1 MRAFSFGEDMRLV
14 LIEFN
19 KENTMY
25 SVYDGRVSVAIFQ
38 LDKPD
43 VFTPG
48 ELEDIRTATYDEK
61 A

>member
-1 MRAFSFGEDMRLV
+1 MRLV

-25 SVYDGRVSVAIFQ
+25 SVYEGRVNLAIFQ

-43 VFTPG
+43 SFTPG
-48 ELEDIRTATYDEK
+48 EIEDIRKASYAEK

>member
-1 MRAFSFGEDMRLV
+1 MQLV

-25 SVYDGRVSVAIFQ
+25 SVYEGRVSVAIFQ